1 MMKGKKFKGHFRNLG
16 APPLLS
22 QAQGSR
28 RHDGFGKYVRAQ
40 SMGSLPRVASGLFAA
55 SRYRAV
61 GRIHQASDGVGEDVE
76 DMKSRERDSLEAV

>member
-1 MMKGKKFKGHFRNLG
+1 MVLGNTSGHSLW
-16 APPLLS
+16 APCP
-22 QAQGSR
+22 GSP
-28 RHDGFGKYVRAQ
+28 RA
-40 SMGSLPRVASGLFAA
+40 SSAA